1 MPSGP
6 VPTATDRLLV
16 GLSRLVPA
24 AEDLASV
31 HGLIPGPID
40 WSELVRRASREGVSP
55 LVYRNLK
62 AFGALVPAE
71 ALASLRTAYYAN
83 EIRNFRLFRRIAPLI
98 GAADTAGLR
107 AVVTK
112 GARLALTI
120 YPDIGLRPF
129 TDIDLVVH
137 PRDWPSLEKVLAGQ
151 GYVPE
156 SHGGTSLD
164 PGNRALDWT
173 FSPYYRLGELLVE
186 LHFAYLGLHVPFRSE
201 EDFWASAGSVRI
213 DGADA
218 RIMSPEY
225 ELCYLCL
232 HAQQHSYARLMWLTD
247 IAELGSRAEI
257 DSDRAARIAQ
267 REGIGAVVRHGLE
280 LVNALWPGT
289 IPKRVVSEFRIG
301 PLESVLLPAFWPSG
315 RIFRRANRVPMPY
328 YTPTFFSLLSR
339 RKPLLAART
348 LLRILFPPMDWIADT
363 YNVIPGS
370 LRAWTQYV
378 RRLVTPIARLLE
390 KKEDEA

>member
-6 VPTATDRLLV
+6 ASTATDRLLV
-16 GLSRLVPA
+16 GLSRIMPD
-24 AEDLASV
+24 AEALARIDV
-31 HGLIPGPID
+31 LIPGTVD
-40 WSELVRRASREGVSP
+40 WSELVKKAAREGVSP
-55 LVYRNLK
+55 LIYRNLRPS
-62 AFGALVPAE
+62 GASVPAE
-71 ALASLRTAYYAN
+71 ALASLRTSYYAN
-83 EIRNFRLFRRIAPLI
+83 EVRNFRLIRRIAPLI
-98 GAADTAGLR
+98 GAVDAVGLR

-112 GARLALTI
+112 GARLALTV

-129 TDIDLVVH
+129 TDIDLVVD
-137 PRDWPSLEKVLAGQ
+137 PRDWPGLEKVLAGL

-156 SHGGTSLD
+156 SHGRTRLD

-173 FSPYYRLGELLVE
+173 FAPYFRLGDLLVE

-201 EDFWASAGSVRI
+201 EDFWASVGRVRI

-247 IAELGSRAEI
+247 IAELGSRTEI
-257 DSDRAARIAQ
+257 DRDKVVRIAR
-267 REGIGAVVRHGLE
+267 REGIGAVLRHGFE

-289 IPKRVVSEFRIG
+289 IPKRVVSEFRMG
-301 PLESVLLPAFWPSG
+301 PLESMLLPAFWPPG
-315 RIFRRANRVPMPY
+315 RTFRRAVRVPMPY

-348 LLRILFPPMDWIADT
+348 LLRILFPPMDWIADS
-363 YNVIPGS
+363 YNVVPWS
-370 LRAWTQYV
+370 AKAWLQYA
-378 RRLVTPIARLLE
+378 RRLGTPIARLL
-390 KKEDEA
+390 KRKEGEA

>member
-1 MPSGP
+1 MPSG
-6 VPTATDRLLV
+6 PTATDRLLV
-16 GLSRLVPA
+16 GLSRIVPG
-24 AEDLASV
+24 AEDLARV
-31 HGLIPGPID
+31 PGLIPGTVD
-40 WSELVRRASREGVSP
+40 WSELVRRAAREGVSP

-62 AFGALVPAE
+62 PFEASVPAE
-71 ALASLRTAYYAN
+71 ALASLRTSYYAN
-83 EIRNFRLFRRIAPLI
+83 EVRNSRLIRRIAPLI
-98 GAADTAGLR
+98 GAVGAAGLR

-112 GARLALTI
+112 GARLALTV

-129 TDIDLVVH
+129 TDIDLVVD
-137 PRDWPSLEKVLAGQ
+137 PRDWPGLEKVLAGLE
-151 GYVPE
+151 YIPE
-156 SHGGTSLD
+156 SHGRTRLD

-173 FSPYYRLGELLVE
+173 FAPYFRLGDLLVE

-201 EDFWASAGSVRI
+201 EDFWASVGWVRV

-257 DSDRAARIAQ
+257 DRDKLLRIAR
-267 REGIGAVVRHGLE
+267 REGIVAVVRHGFE

-289 IPKRVVSEFRIG
+289 IPKRLVSELRMG
-301 PLESVLLPAFWPSG
+301 RLESVLLSAFWPPG
-315 RIFRRANRVPMPY
+315 RILRRAGRIPMPY

-348 LLRILFPPMDWIADT
+348 LLRILFPPMDWIADS
-363 YNVIPGS
+363 YNVVPWS
-370 LRAWTQYV
+370 SNAWLRYA
-378 RRLVTPIARLLE
+378 RRLGAPLARLLDRTE
-390 KKEDEA
+390 REA

>member
-1 MPSGP
+1 MLSGP

-16 GLSRLVPA
+16 GLSRIAPG
-24 AEDLASV
+24 AEVLDRVRGS
-31 HGLIPGPID
+31 IPGPVD
-40 WSELVRRASREGVSP
+40 WSELVRRAAPEGVSP

-62 AFGALVPAE
+62 AFEALVPAA
-71 ALASLRTAYYAN
+71 ALASLRKAYYAN
-83 EIRNFRLFRRIAPLI
+83 EVRNFRLLHRIAPLI
-98 GAADTAGLR
+98 GAADAAGIR

-112 GARLALTI
+112 GARLALTV
-120 YPDIGLRPF
+120 YPDIALRPF

-137 PRDWPSLEKVLAGQ
+137 PRDWPRLETVLAAL
-151 GYVPE
+151 GYAPE
-156 SHGGTSLD
+156 SGGLTRLD
-164 PGNRALDWT
+164 PENRALDWT
-173 FSPYYRLGELLVE
+173 FTPYYRQGDLLVE

-201 EDFWASAGSVRI
+201 EDFWASVGRVRI

-218 RIMSPEY
+218 RIMSREY

-247 IAELGSRAEI
+247 IAELGSQA
-257 DSDRAARIAQ
+257 DMDPDKAARIAR
-267 REGIGAVVRHGLE
+267 REGIGTVVRHGLE

-289 IPKRVVSEFRIG
+289 IPKRVVSEFRMG
-301 PLESVLLPAFWPSG
+301 PLESVLLSAFWPSG
-315 RIFRRANRVPMPY
+315 MVYRRSGRILMPY

-363 YNVIPGS
+363 YNVVPGS
-370 LRAWTQYV
+370 LRAWIQYV
-378 RRLVTPIARLLE
+378 RRLGAPLARLLKRRE
-390 KKEDEA
+390 GEA